1 MAADT
6 QLTKLTADATRRA
19 PDAPDLDAVI
29 EDAGRE
35 RLAAYYLYTA
45 VIAGVI
51 DDHELDPEQWPAK
64 LAEPMKRLVLSAL
77 APRTE
82 RGLDAELTPS
92 EQATRRSPGRQ
103 LEFAQLT
110 VDLINQGAFGPICGA
125 ADSVRLAKDGDG
137 SDAEL
142 EMLAGDN
149 VVGRCKVADHW
160 ELVAQQLASA
170 PHGDDPLADRASAQ
184 TFARKVARQLGD
196 TGLSH
201 GVSSA
206 TTLAVGF
213 FPLGT
218 AVGVG
223 TRLVRQRIR
232 TGRNEADALRRLGSV
247 LRTLH
252 AQADGELKAQT
263 ARRLRVS
270 PASFRPR

>member
-1 MAADT
+1 MTTDT
-6 QLTKLTADATRRA
+6 PLTELRADASRRA
-19 PDAPDLDAVI
+19 PNAPDLDAVI

-35 RLAAYYLYTA
+35 RLAAYYLYSA
-45 VIAGVI
+45 LIAGVI
-51 DDHELDPEQWPAK
+51 DDHDLGPSRWPAK
-64 LAEPMKRLVLSAL
+64 LAAPMERLGLSAL

-92 EQATRRSPGRQ
+92 EQATRRSPGRE

-110 VDLINQGAFGPICGA
+110 VDLINHGAFGPICGD
-125 ADSVRLAKDGDG
+125 ADHVRLADASDG
-137 SDAEL
+137 SGQDI
-142 EMLAGDN
+142 EMLAGDK

-170 PHGDDPLADRASAQ
+170 PHGDDPLADRASGH
-184 TFARKVARQLGD
+184 TFARKVARQVGD
-196 TGLSH
+196 TGVSH
-201 GVSSA
+201 GVSAA

-232 TGRNEADALRRLGSV
+232 TGRDESDALRRLGTV
-247 LRTLH
+247 LRTLR
-252 AQADGELKAQT
+252 AQAEGELKAQA
-263 ARRLRVS
+263 ARR
-270 PASFRPR
+270 